1 MLSDGRWHTLEEI
14 QRKAEIDE
22 VPLRRTVDFLNE
34 YEFIMMD
41 EAGKRAKLNK
51 LAQEFLA
58 QTPTA

>member
-1 MLSDGRWHTLEEI
+1 MLEEI

-22 VPLRRTVDFLNE
+22 VQLRRIVDFLNE
-34 YEFIMMD
+34 YEFIMVD